1 MLGTYNTRS
10 ATTNP
15 TGKNRFD
22 AGMNGSTIKQ
32 RAQKGNANNIS
43 NQDIGSDKLYPR
55 NKLKITKIFL

>member
-22 AGMNGSTIKQ
+22 AGINGNTIKQ
-32 RAQKGNANNIS
+32 SAQKRNTSNIS
-43 NQDIGSDKLYPR
+43 NQDQEVTNCIQETTYKLQ
-55 NKLKITKIFL
+55 K

>member
-22 AGMNGSTIKQ
+22 AGINGNTIKQ
-32 RAQKGNANNIS
+32 SAQKRNTSNMS
-43 NQDIGSDKLYPR
+43 NQDQAVTNCIQETIYKLQ
-55 NKLKITKIFL
+55 K